1 MSKRTVKIVMA
12 LIAIALVAII
22 AVAANYN
29 TPKTLRRKW
38 GEEAIRVLE
47 QYNDNDI
54 NAEQTSKVINALME
68 MVYNAE
74 AEETDQTIKQELT
87 TLWLDLLNIENKLYF
102 EGYATSQEVDEA
114 ITRIKSHL

>member
-1 MSKRTVKIVMA
+1 MSKKAKTIIMA
-12 LIAIALVAII
+12 LIAIALAAVI

-29 TPKTLRRKW
+29 APKTLRRKW

-68 MVYNAE
+68 VVYNAE
-74 AEETDQTIKQELT
+74 AEETDQAIKQELT

-102 EGYATSQEVDEA
+102 QGYASSQEVDEA
-114 ITRIKSHL
+114 IQRIKSHL